1 MKHPKVTLSFSG
13 GLDGIRA
20 SAIKRRRRLLFDAAD
35 ALPPLDV
42 DLDALAA
49 RKLPPPTPLP
59 EAHSNMARKRHE
71 IHSELVGHSELAL
84 LNGLLIANLRKN
96 SWPEQAPALFLRLWR
111 EKPAALIAELPGRWL
126 ISSVITFADHGPTE
140 ADRGIGRSLNV
151 LFSLMKLYETER
163 QFSATRAD
171 EPYRIRNRVKSPLP
185 IGMREMGIVDG
196 DLITHLIAPMVT
208 EAEAA
213 PIAGPL
219 ALHLLEKLNQDPN
232 NVFRRIEHM
241 RAKKKAFRQKR
252 GAPDAGDG
260 GEP

>member
-13 GLDGIRA
+13 GLDGIRTA
-20 SAIKRRRRLLFDAAD
+20 GLKRRRRLLFDIAD

-49 RKLPPPTPLP
+49 NILSTPPPLP
-59 EAHSNMARKRHE
+59 QTHSSMARKRHE
-71 IHSELVGHSELAL
+71 IHSELVGHCQLAL
-84 LNGLLIANLRKN
+84 LNGLLIANLRKL

-111 EKPAALIAELPGRWL
+111 EKSDVLIADLPGRWL
-126 ISSVITFADHGPTE
+126 ISSAITFADHGPTE

-163 QFSATRAD
+163 QFSGTRAD
-171 EPYRIRNRVKSPLP
+171 EPHRIRTRVKSPLP

-196 DLITHLIAPMVT
+196 DLITHLIAPMIA

-213 PIAGPL
+213 PVAGRL
-219 ALHLLEKLNQDPN
+219 ALHLLERLNQDQN

-241 RAKKKAFRQKR
+241 RARKQAYRRKR
-252 GAPDAGDG
+252 SSADGGDG